1 MAAGAVQF
9 VVAIICMA
17 CIKTF
22 GLQSENR
29 FQMRQKARG
38 RKVQPV
44 GLALQLEPVPYFS
57 QKGKAFVTLKTR
69 EPVKLCLW
77 V

>member
-1 MAAGAVQF
+1 
-9 VVAIICMA
+9 MA

-38 RKVQPV
+38 REIQPAE
-44 GLALQLEPVPYFS
+44 LAFQTLPLPYFG
-57 QKGKAFVTLKTR
+57 QKGKAFVRVNSAFLT
-69 EPVKLCLW
+69 KLHLR
-77 V
+77 VLFAPLSIQ